1 MAALFPEMITSS
13 TSPLRSGVAAK
24 IISKICSA
32 AFLSLPKPGGGL
44 SSTASSDSASSMYAM
59 SCWFIAR
66 SLNSWTFA
74 SISSRVGIALGLR
87 PRHRAELH
95 HQLRR
100 VHLGPRLDDPPV
112 GVVAADLDPVDVHRV
127 AVRRDVRPRQPAL
140 VRPRHPDV
148 GH

>member
-1 MAALFPEMITSS
+1 MITSS

-24 IISKICSA
+24 IISNICSA

-59 SCWFIAR
+59 SCWFSAR

-74 SISSRVGIALGLR
+74 SISSRVGIASAFR
-87 PRHRAELH
+87 PRRRAELH

-100 VHLGPRLDDPPV
+100 VHLGLRLDDPAV
-112 GVVAADLDPVDVHRV
+112 RVVTADLDPVDVYRV
-127 AVRRDVRPRQPAL
+127 AVRRDVRPREATL
-140 VRPRHPDV
+140 VRPGHP
-148 GH
+148 